1 MERSHSA
8 RMERSLDGAADLD
21 PATTAGR
28 FRSRK
33 WNYATG
39 IKFYHQHSKP
49 PMELS
54 DLLVNEL
61 AAGAVFPGGACQA
74 AREMLGLT
82 QQDLATTAQV
92 SRKTIN
98 DFENVKTEPGG
109 RILRALRETLEA
121 QGARFC
127 VLGGA
132 VGVYVGRPCA
142 VDGA

>member
-1 MERSHSA
+1 
-8 RMERSLDGAADLD
+8 
-21 PATTAGR
+21 
-28 FRSRK
+28 
-33 WNYATG
+33 
-39 IKFYHQHSKP
+39 
-49 PMELS
+49 MELS

-82 QQDLATTAQV
+82 QQDLATSAQV

-98 DFENVKTEPGG
+98 DFENMKTEPGG

-142 VDGA
+142 VDGT